1 VISIAALRL
10 AGKPVEATSAASLWD
25 IGDGVGLL
33 EFHSKMNSFSA
44 DLIASVGQLVTLAQT
59 RFKALVIG
67 NEGPVFSAGADL
79 AGVLRMAQAGDEEGL
94 AAFIQA
100 GLSAFNTVRDA
111 TIPVVGAGF
120 GAALGGGC
128 EVLLHCHAVVA
139 HAEIGIG
146 LVEPRVGLLPGWAGL
161 TQLLVRLQERD
172 GDAAK
177 TALAALHTVLPAQTS
192 TSAFDAKAK
201 GFLRESDGITM
212 NRDRLIAD
220 AKARALAMVP
230 GFTTPAR
237 ATVTL
242 PDAAVVQAEAAS
254 LAATLAPHDAVIGEA
269 IAQVLAG
276 PATLPEAAVTERA
289 LGAFVALALTP
300 ASQARIDAMLRTGKP
315 LRN

>member
-1 VISIAALRL
+1 
-10 AGKPVEATSAASLWD
+10 
-25 IGDGVGLL
+25 
-33 EFHSKMNSFSA
+33 
-44 DLIASVGQLVTLAQT
+44 VTLAQT

-111 TIPVVGAGF
+111 TIPVGCGLLVRRWR
-120 GAALGGGC
+120 GC

>member
-1 VISIAALRL
+1 M
-10 AGKPVEATSAASLWD
+10 WD

-44 DLIASVGQLVTLAQT
+44 ELIASVGQLVALAQT
-59 RFKALVIG
+59 HFKALVIG

-79 AGVLRMAQAGDEEGL
+79 AGVLRMAQAGDRDGL

-100 GLSAFNTVRDA
+100 GLTAFNTLRDA
-111 TIPVVGAGF
+111 SIPVVGAGF

-128 EVLLHCHAVVA
+128 EVLLHCHAIVA

-172 GDAAK
+172 GDAQRS
-177 TALAALHTVLPAQTS
+177 ALAALRIVLPAQTS
-192 TSAFDAKAK
+192 TSAFDARAK

-212 NRDRLIAD
+212 NRERLIAD

-230 GFTTPAR
+230 DFTTPPR
-237 ATVTL
+237 AMVNL
-242 PDAAVVQAEAAS
+242 PEPAALQTEATA
-254 LAATLAPHDAVIGEA
+254 LAATLAPHDAVIGMA
-269 IAQVLAG
+269 IAGVLAG
-276 PATLPEAAVTERA
+276 PATLTEEEVTARA
-289 LGAFVALALTP
+289 LDAFVALALHP
-300 ASQARIDAMLRTGKP
+300 ASQARIDALLRTGKP